1 MAKDD
6 DKYVQLMDRYKVERL
21 KHPQE
26 AVAYLEAAMKLR
38 KEGDVSK
45 DAFLGGA
52 YL

>member
-21 KHPQE
+21 SNPKE
-26 AVAYLEAAMKLR
+26 AVAYLDAAIKLR
-38 KEGDVSK
+38 EKGEVSK

>member
-21 KHPQE
+21 NNPKE
-26 AVAYLEAAMKLR
+26 AVAYLEAAIKLR
-38 KEGDVSK
+38 EEGDVSK
-45 DAFLGGA
+45 DAFRGGA